1 MKILILTLPLHG
13 NYGGVLQAYA
23 LQTVLKRMGHEVVTI
38 RKKHKEDKILLKGLR
53 KKINPIWRYFKEEIM
68 KDNEYKRIRLL
79 TEKEKRRKEFCN
91 KSQQNI
97 EDFIINNINI
107 IELYLDQ
114 SEEETEFIQTF
125 EAIIVGSDQVWRA
138 QYGNVSTYFLDFAQ
152 NLR

>member
-1 MKILILTLPLHG
+1 MKILILTLPIHG

-97 EDFIINNINI
+97 ED
-107 IELYLDQ
+107 
-114 SEEETEFIQTF
+114 EE
-125 EAIIVGSDQVWRA
+125 G
-138 QYGNVSTYFLDFAQ
+138 
-152 NLR
+152 